1 VLAWPDGARRTSFAD
16 PESGVDLA
24 RTLQS
29 LHAAVAEDAPADRTV
44 IERLLTDGA
53 ALVLALERELLR
65 VKRRGLAA
73 LLDAAFDPAAAA
85 EADHLALDQER
96 LRARIAFVRG
106 DLSALR
112 TRATV

>member
-1 VLAWPDGARRTSFAD
+1 
-16 PESGVDLA
+16 
-24 RTLQS
+24 
-29 LHAAVAEDAPADRTV
+29 VAGDVPADRTV

-65 VKRRGLAA
+65 VKRAAWPRCSTRRSILRGG
-73 LLDAAFDPAAAA
+73 